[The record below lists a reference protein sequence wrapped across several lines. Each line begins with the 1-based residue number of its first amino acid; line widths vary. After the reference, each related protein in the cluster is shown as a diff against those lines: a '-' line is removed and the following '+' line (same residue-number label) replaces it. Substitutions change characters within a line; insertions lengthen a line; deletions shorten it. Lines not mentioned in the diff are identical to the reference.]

1 MENFNNIQNIYAD
14 PAKKTLAEALKAFS
28 DYCKPRRRK
37 RNNFEKCQ
45 FWQPKFDEAAE
56 IDNFIIELIQESKR
70 L

>member
-1 MENFNNIQNIYAD
+1 MESFNNIQNVYAD
-14 PAKKTLAEALKAFS
+14 PANKTLAEALKAFS
-28 DYCKPRRRK
+28 DYYKLRRGK
-37 RNNFEKCQ
+37 NNFEKCQ